1 MSLNQRLRHVLY
13 DKSSVQTIR
22 VDTPS
27 ARYDVTAGSGLIAT
41 LGSRIQGVIGRLPR
55 RVFLLTSPEIWALWG
70 QTVSASFPEPPIVLF
85 LPAGEKHKTMAS
97 VEKLLRQMVAAGGD
111 RGSLLIAFGGGIVG
125 DVGGFTAAIFMRG
138 IPYIQVPTTFL
149 AQVDSS
155 VGGKTG
161 VNLREGKNLVGSF
174 HHPRAVYA
182 DIGVL
187 GTLPDR
193 ELRAGL
199 MESVKAG
206 IIRDRMLVR
215 YMEDHADEILGRDPR
230 ALEKVIAAS
239 IRMKAGVVNK
249 DERESGLRM
258 ILNFGHTLGHAIEQ
272 VTRYKVLLHGEAVG
286 WGMVAALYIAHRR
299 GIITGKQAERMENL
313 IYRYGPLPPLNLRP
327 ARLVAATGADKK
339 NIGGVRRFVL
349 PVAIGD
355 AGVVEDVT
363 PAELEAA
370 AKFMLSRA
378 AAIHG
383 TSGSEPHAAAPEPV
397 IAAPGR

>member
-1 MSLNQRLRHVLY
+1 MV
-13 DKSSVQTIR
+13 
-22 VDTPS
+22 
-27 ARYDVTAGSGLIAT
+27 AGSGLIAT
-41 LGSRIQGVIGRLPR
+41 LGSRIQSVFGRLPR
-55 RVFLLTSPEIWALWG
+55 RVFVITSPEIWALWG
-70 QTVSASFPEPPIVLF
+70 ESLKASFAEPPIVLF
-85 LPAGEKHKTMAS
+85 LDAGEKHKTMAS

-138 IPYIQVPTTFL
+138 ISNVQVPTTFL

-161 VNLREGKNLVGSF
+161 VNLPEGKNLVGSF
-174 HHPRAVYA
+174 HHPRAVFA

-206 IIRDRMLVR
+206 IIRDRTLVR
-215 YMEDHADEILGRDPR
+215 YMEEHSEEILHRDPR

-239 IRMKAGVVNK
+239 IRMKAEVVNK

-258 ILNFGHTLGHAIEQ
+258 ILNFGHTIGHAIEQ

-286 WGMVAALYIAHRR
+286 WGMIAALYIAHRR
-299 GIITGKQAERMENL
+299 RTISGKQAERMENL
-313 IYRYGPLPPLNLRP
+313 IHLYGPLPPFKVRA

-349 PVAIGD
+349 PVGIGE

-370 AKFMLSRA
+370 AKFMLARA
-378 AAIHG
+378 SEKHG
-383 TSGSEPHAAAPEPV
+383 SGESQSGAKRARVAAPEPV
-397 IAAPGR
+397 VIASPGR